1 MIKDSH
7 RKIEKFWDR
16 SADSYDRE
24 EQQHE
29 PTYQLI
35 LEKLKDYLQSTDI
48 VLDFGCGTGL
58 VSNKI
63 AKSVEEI
70 HGIDISSKMIMLA
83 KAKADALHLENL
95 TYAHATIDGT
105 NLKADTYDV
114 ILAFHILHLVEN
126 TSSTIQRIK
135 ELLKPGGML
144 ISVTPCMANKPLFS
158 GMLSILSKIGMVP
171 KIQSFQR
178 QELEHLLTAASF
190 KIIQSEKLTGT
201 SNQYFMVG
209 RK

>member
-1 MIKDSH
+1 MIQDSH

-16 SADSYDRE
+16 SADSYDKE
-24 EQQHE
+24 EQRHE

-35 LEKLKDYLQSTDI
+35 LEKLKGYLQPSDI

-58 VSNKI
+58 LSNKI

-70 HGIDISSKMIMLA
+70 HGIDISAKMISLA
-83 KAKADALHLENL
+83 KAKADAQHLKNIA
-95 TYAHATIDGT
+95 YVHATIDDASFKTG
-105 NLKADTYDV
+105 TYDV
-114 ILAFHILHLVEN
+114 ILAFHILHLVDD
-126 TSSTIQRIK
+126 TSATLQRIK
-135 ELLKPGGML
+135 ELLKPGGLL
-144 ISVTPCMANKPLFS
+144 ISATPCMANKPVFS
-158 GMLSILSKIGMVP
+158 GVLSILSKVGIVP

-178 QELEHLLTAASF
+178 QELEHLLTVASF
-190 KIIQSEKLTGT
+190 EIIQSEKLTGT